1 MSSASKVS
9 LSAVRL
15 LVVGAFAAFVAL
27 AGMRALPPLDR
38 DEARFAQATV
48 QMLESGDYVSIRYQD
63 RERNKKPAG
72 IHWLQAASV
81 HFFSDVEARE
91 IWVYRIPSMI
101 GVILASIFVFMIA
114 QKLYDQRTA
123 FLAGLLFASAPV
135 IAAEATIAK
144 TDGVL
149 LAMICLAQWAFVE
162 IYARTV
168 SGEKPGRGWATL
180 FWGANA
186 IAVLIKGP
194 IGPLITFLTGLGMTT
209 GKPRLG
215 WVWPL
220 RPVSGFLFFAAIITP
235 WLVAIGL
242 ATEGRFF
249 TEAIGGDMLGKIGT
263 AQEHHAGPPGYHAF
277 LVWALFWPAAALLL
291 PGLVHIWRDRAQWQA
306 RFLLS
311 WLIPA
316 WLIFEFA
323 ATKLPHYVMPL
334 YPALAIIAAHA
345 VMKDR
350 AEPTRLRRAGAV
362 VYGFIGMIAALL
374 VAALLIFLSEETMT
388 PLCFLAAALIAAIS
402 LFIARLFWLGRA
414 FTGGVTA
421 SLLAAVYA
429 WTLMTGVLPALT
441 KLAVSPRISATLEEL
456 DRHPMRS
463 SEAGEV
469 ALAGYFEPSAVF
481 LLGTDTVLT
490 SGANAANLLAQGA
503 VDTAIIESRSADNF
517 TASLAETGIEVR
529 ALAVI
534 DGVNYSNAKRIT
546 LTIYGRDRQ

>member
-1 MSSASKVS
+1 MGVCGNLRTNRSAEKT
-9 LSAVRL
+9 
-15 LVVGAFAAFVAL
+15 GW
-27 AGMRALPPLDR
+27 GWP
-38 DEARFAQATV
+38 
-48 QMLESGDYVSIRYQD
+48 
-63 RERNKKPAG
+63 
-72 IHWLQAASV
+72 
-81 HFFSDVEARE
+81 
-91 IWVYRIPSMI
+91 
-101 GVILASIFVFMIA
+101 
-114 QKLYDQRTA
+114 TA
-123 FLAGLLFASAPV
+123 
-135 IAAEATIAK
+135 
-144 TDGVL
+144 
-149 LAMICLAQWAFVE
+149 
-162 IYARTV
+162 
-168 SGEKPGRGWATL
+168 

-194 IGPLITFLTGLGMTT
+194 IGPLITFLTGLGLTT

-215 WVWPL
+215 WFWPM
-220 RPVSGFLFFAAIITP
+220 RPVIGFLLFAAIIAP
-235 WLVAIGL
+235 WVIAIGV

-249 TEAIGGDMLGKIGT
+249 AEAIGGDMLGKIGT
-263 AQEHHAGPPGYHAF
+263 AQEHHSGPPGYHAF
-277 LVWALFWPAAALLL
+277 LVWPLFWPAAALLL

-311 WLIPA
+311 WTIPA
-316 WLIFEFA
+316 WVLFELA

-350 AEPTRLRRAGAV
+350 AEPTTLRRAGAV
-362 VYGFIGMIAALL
+362 VYGFIGLIAAAL
-374 VAALLIFLSEETMT
+374 VAALPILLSEQTMT
-388 PLCFLAAALIAAIS
+388 PLCFLAAGLIAAAS

-414 FTGGVTA
+414 FQGGVAA

-429 WTLMTGVLPALT
+429 WTLMNGVLPGLT
-441 KLAVSPRISATLEEL
+441 KLAVSPKISATLAEL

-463 SEAGEV
+463 PEAGEV

-490 SGANAANLLAQGA
+490 SGANAANLLAQGL
-503 VDTAIIESRSADNF
+503 VETAIIESRSADNF
-517 TASLAETGIEVR
+517 TTTLAETGIEVR

>member
-1 MSSASKVS
+1 
-9 LSAVRL
+9 
-15 LVVGAFAAFVAL
+15 
-27 AGMRALPPLDR
+27 
-38 DEARFAQATV
+38 
-48 QMLESGDYVSIRYQD
+48 
-63 RERNKKPAG
+63 
-72 IHWLQAASV
+72 
-81 HFFSDVEARE
+81 
-91 IWVYRIPSMI
+91 
-101 GVILASIFVFMIA
+101 
-114 QKLYDQRTA
+114 
-123 FLAGLLFASAPV
+123 
-135 IAAEATIAK
+135 
-144 TDGVL
+144 
-149 LAMICLAQWAFVE
+149 
-162 IYARTV
+162 
-168 SGEKPGRGWATL
+168 
-180 FWGANA
+180 
-186 IAVLIKGP
+186 
-194 IGPLITFLTGLGMTT
+194 
-209 GKPRLG
+209 
-215 WVWPL
+215 
-220 RPVSGFLFFAAIITP
+220 
-235 WLVAIGL
+235 
-242 ATEGRFF
+242 
-249 TEAIGGDMLGKIGT
+249 MLGKIGT

-311 WLIPA
+311 WLIPG

-362 VYGFIGMIAALL
+362 VYGFIGLIAAVL
-374 VAALLIFLSEETMT
+374 VAALPIFLSEQPIT
-388 PLCFLAAALIAAIS
+388 PLCLLGAGLIAAIS

-414 FTGGVTA
+414 FTGGVAA

-429 WTLMTGVLPALT
+429 WTLMTGVLPELT

-463 SEAGEV
+463 PEAGEV

-490 SGANAANLLAQGA
+490 SGANAANLLAQGV

-517 TASLAETGIEVR
+517 TASLAEIGIEVR